1 MGAGQRDRAL
11 ISFLNIH
18 GYLAKLADTH
28 LRGTIMDVKTRALF
42 EAQAAVIKAM
52 AHPTRLFVVDQLSNG
67 EKCVRDLT
75 ELVGADASTVSK
87 HLSILKNAG
96 IVRDDKRGTQV
107 FYTLEMPCVL
117 NFFSCVQSV
126 IKSRAEEQMKLVP

>member
-1 MGAGQRDRAL
+1 
-11 ISFLNIH
+11 
-18 GYLAKLADTH
+18 
-28 LRGTIMDVKTRALF
+28 MDVKTRALF

-52 AHPTRLFVVDQLSNG
+52 AHPTRLYMVDRLSNG

-96 IVRDDKRGTQV
+96 IVRDEKRGAQV
-107 FYTLEMPCVL
+107 FYTLEMPCML

-126 IKSRAEEQMKLVP
+126 IKSRAKEQMKLIP